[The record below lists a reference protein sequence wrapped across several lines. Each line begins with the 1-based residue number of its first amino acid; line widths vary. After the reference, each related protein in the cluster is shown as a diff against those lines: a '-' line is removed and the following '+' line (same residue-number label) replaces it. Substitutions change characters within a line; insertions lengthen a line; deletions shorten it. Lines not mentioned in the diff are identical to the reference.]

1 MNTQGSGLLVFG
13 ESDGRYTDLTAR
25 GISKATCQKAGYW
38 VAKVR
43 GTAYQVAD
51 YRDQNGSI
59 VSQKLRDKE
68 KNFSTPRV
76 PQRGRIVR

>member
-1 MNTQGSGLLVFG
+1 MVFV

-68 KNFSTPRV
+68 KNFST
-76 PQRGRIVR
+76 RGSHKGDALLGT